1 MQTPGPAPPAF
12 SEPALGE
19 VTWAQTCSE
28 SRSGLGRRKRNAVSR
43 SPRVRAVL
51 CVFPVMAVTA
61 GWKENTEHLKHR
73 KPNPPVQ
80 TAVRS
85 GLEGMARARQRREG
99 RRAGEWNG
107 VWTPRQKPR
116 ARANAPGD
124 GAGLG
129 AGTGQVS
136 GVERAERRLRL
147 RGRQGSAVLQGQ
159 LPPSFSS
166 KLLLPPLL

>member
-1 MQTPGPAPPAF
+1 MASLGARGSELCFALSPSWQSLPGGKRTRSIRNTENQTPP
-12 SEPALGE
+12 L
-19 VTWAQTCSE
+19 
-28 SRSGLGRRKRNAVSR
+28 
-43 SPRVRAVL
+43 
-51 CVFPVMAVTA
+51 
-61 GWKENTEHLKHR
+61 
-73 KPNPPVQ
+73 Q

-85 GLEGMARARQRREG
+85 EVEGMARARQRREG
-99 RRAGEWNG
+99 RRAGERNG
-107 VWTPRQKPR
+107 VWTPRRKPR

-166 KLLLPPLL
+166 KLLLLPLL